1 MDGLLKA
8 GAEVVHSGIMDV
20 HATGH
25 AQADEIKTYLSIA
38 NPEWF
43 VPVHGEF
50 RHMMAN
56 ARLGEIMGVA
66 RDNVIVC
73 EDGDVLELTDQGL
86 EQAGRVPAGYLYV
99 DGIVGDVGSG
109 VLRDRRLLA
118 SEGVVVVVVTVDTQ
132 TGKVL
137 VGPEIITQ
145 GLGLRPRGR
154 GPPRRGLRHD
164 RRRRREGA
172 VGRRARRRGPRAR
185 RAPGRREVRQRPHQ
199 APPDDRPRGHGGVS
213 RARRVVALVAAAM
226 VAAGR
231 RAATMTRRPVRPVLD
246 QIAPAM
252 AAVDTELGGPQQYFE
267 VNATPLGSTCSWPP
281 RARRS
286 PCRTS
291 TSAVSSARRGAAG
304 PATAGRSPPP
314 T

>member
-1 MDGLLKA
+1 VILSSHAIPGNESNVNRVMDGLLKA

-56 ARLGEIMGVA
+56 AHLGEIMGVA

-73 EDGDVLELTDQGL
+73 EDGDVLELTDGGL

-137 VGPEIITQ
+137 VGPEIIT
-145 GLGLRPRGR
+145 RGW
-154 GPPRRGLRHD
+154 
-164 RRRRREGA
+164 
-172 VGRRARRRGPRAR
+172 VY
-185 RAPGRREVRQRPHQ
+185 APE
-199 APPDDRPRGHGGVS
+199 AEDLLDE
-213 RARRVVALVAAAM
+213 ACDAIAAA
-226 VAAGR
+226 VEKALSTGVRDVEALERDVR
-231 RAATMTRRPVRPVLD
+231 RAAGKFVSDRTKRRPMIVPVVME
-246 QIAPAM
+246 A
-252 AAVDTELGGPQQYFE
+252 
-267 VNATPLGSTCSWPP
+267 
-281 RARRS
+281 
-286 PCRTS
+286 
-291 TSAVSSARRGAAG
+291 
-304 PATAGRSPPP
+304 
-314 T
+314 